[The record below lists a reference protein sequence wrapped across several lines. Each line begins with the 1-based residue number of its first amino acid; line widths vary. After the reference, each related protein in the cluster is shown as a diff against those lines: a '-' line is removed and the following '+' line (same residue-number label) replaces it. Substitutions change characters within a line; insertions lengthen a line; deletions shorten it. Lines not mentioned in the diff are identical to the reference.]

1 MANTQ
6 DNLNDFYAKEAVMG
20 SFAPA
25 LLSGRSIYRFGS
37 SSATLSTTRIPMHIR
52 TGPQSFGNP
61 TERKRFTQLEFHG
74 RGSVWV
80 RVYVDGVWICEGAV
94 TLTETPS
101 KIRRFGIPTGTRGYA
116 LDLEFSGDVFPRVI
130 ETEYKPMSST
140 S

>member
-6 DNLNDFYAKEAVMG
+6 DNLNNFYAKEAVMG
-20 SFAPA
+20 SFAPV

-37 SSATLSTTRIPMHIR
+37 SSATLSTTRIPLHIR
-52 TGPQSFGNP
+52 TGDQTLGQP
-61 TERKRFTQLEFHG
+61 TERKKFTQLEFHG
-74 RGSVWV
+74 RGSLWI

-101 KIRRFGIPTGTRGYA
+101 KSRRFGIPVGTRGYA
-116 LDLEFSGDVFPRVI
+116 LDVEFSGDAFIRVI
-130 ETEYKPMSST
+130 EIEYKPMSST